1 MSSLDSVRL
10 LELLA
15 SKICHDLISPVG
27 AVSNGVEILEE
38 MGADAG
44 EDVVELIAFSA
55 LQANAKLKALRM
67 AYGLGGA
74 DESIKPEDVHTAFGD
89 FIAGDKRV
97 SQNWDPHT
105 DLGIQNCTGFSKVL
119 ICLLIFA
126 SEALPKGGE
135 VSVQAGDAENT
146 LIVVANGEN
155 ASFRDGF
162 VDALNQDMTIEALD
176 NKFVHAYL
184 TGLLIR
190 QYDFEIST
198 DESQEGFITLRL
210 TSSHVS

>member
-1 MSSLDSVRL
+1 MDQTDSVRL

-44 EDVVELIAFSA
+44 DDVTQLIAFSA
-55 LQANAKLKALRM
+55 SQANAKLKVLRM

-74 DESIKPEDVHTAFGD
+74 DESIKPEEVHSAFGD
-89 FIAGDKRV
+89 FIEGDKRI
-97 SQNWDPHT
+97 SQNWDPYA
-105 DLGIQNCTGFSKVL
+105 DLGIPNQSGFAKTL
-119 ICLLIFA
+119 ISALILT

-135 VSVQAGDAENT
+135 ISVTADDTENT
-146 LIVVANGEN
+146 LLITGNGEN
-155 ASFRDGF
+155 AGFREGF
-162 VDALNQDMTIEALD
+162 IDALNRSMPIDDLG
-176 NKFVHAYL
+176 NKYVHAYL
-184 TGLLIR
+184 TGLLSE
-190 QYDFEIST
+190 QYKFKISV
-198 DESQEGFITLRL
+198 DESQDGFIFLRL